1 MKHVHLF
8 NNFDTILH
16 LIFTML
22 FNPTTPNVPGIQ
34 WIDTGSENA
43 PSPTQPSV
51 IDIWND
57 GDVL

>member
-1 MKHVHLF
+1 MKHVNLF
-8 NNFDTILH
+8 NNFDT
-16 LIFTML
+16 TML
-22 FNPTTPNVPGIQ
+22 FNPTTPSVPGIK
-34 WIDTGSENA
+34 WKDIGSENA